1 MSSSLLII
9 SLVFLGALAAV
20 YFALSKK
27 LSDLHE
33 AQKDN
38 SLAQLVNQNIN
49 ATREALDSRLNKAGE
64 HFAGMKV
71 EIQAMKDI
79 GRNIEELKGVFM
91 NSKLR
96 GNFGEQVLNDM
107 LGNNFPK
114 EQFELQYRFKE
125 GQVVDAV
132 IRTKDGLIPIDS
144 KFPIDNYRKMHAAVT
159 EEERAFE
166 RRAFSNA
173 VKKHLNDIAEKYILT
188 SEGTMNFA
196 VMYVPSEAVYYE
208 IISGPSDLSDLGRQ
222 LRVMIVSPNTF
233 SYFLHILRL
242 GHERIR
248 IEENV
253 QKVWELLAGFQQ
265 ETLKFGEQLEVLAKH
280 VTNAKNNM
288 DGVHTSYDRLASK
301 IDQIR
306 HLK

>member
-1 MSSSLLII
+1 MPYLSLIVG
-9 SLVFLGALAAV
+9 LVLLGTLAAV
-20 YFALSKK
+20 YFALSKHIR
-27 LSDLHE
+27 DLTE

-38 SLAQLVNQNIN
+38 SLAQLLNQNIN
-49 ATREALDSRLNKAGE
+49 ATREELGGRLNKAGE
-64 HFAGMKV
+64 HFAGMKL

-79 GRNIEELKGVFM
+79 GRNIEELRGVFM

-107 LGNNFPK
+107 LSNNFPR
-114 EQFELQYRFKE
+114 EQFELQHRFKD

-144 KFPIDNYRKMHAAVT
+144 KFPVDNFRKMHGAAT
-159 EEERAFE
+159 EESRALEHREFG
-166 RRAFSNA
+166 NA
-173 VKKHLNDIAEKYILT
+173 VKKHLNDIAKKYILPG
-188 SEGTMNFA
+188 EGTIDFA
-196 VMYVPSEAVYYE
+196 IMYVPSEAVYYE
-208 IISGPSDLSDLGRQ
+208 IVSGPEELTDLARR
-222 LRVMIVSPNTF
+222 LRVMIASPNTF
-233 SYFLHILRL
+233 SYLLHILRL

-253 QKVWELLAGFQQ
+253 QRIWELLSGYHQ
-265 ETLKFGEQLEVLAKH
+265 ETQKFGEQLEVLAKH
-280 VTNAKNNM
+280 ITNAKNNM
-288 DGVHTSYDRLASK
+288 DTVHASYDRLASK

>member
-1 MSSSLLII
+1 MNSTLLIVG
-9 SLVFLGALAAV
+9 LVFLGALAAV
-20 YFALSKK
+20 YVALSKK

-159 EEERAFE
+159 EEERTFE

-253 QKVWELLAGFQQ
+253 QKVWELLASFQQ
-265 ETLKFGEQLEVLAKH
+265 ETLKFGEQLEILAKH